1 VSPGDILAHQWEYI
15 VVVSPIIVIPVTVPI
30 IFPIIIVVLPV
41 IVIPFRIV
49 VLLRGFSIVEEQLQ
63 FNSAAYRPEVEIET

>member
-1 VSPGDILAHQWEYI
+1 MGIYCCRQSYYCYSCCIP
-15 VVVSPIIVIPVTVPI
+15 IVIPVTVPI